1 MPADCLFCKIG
12 AGEIP
17 ATVVHETSRTIAFR
31 DIDPKAPVHVLVI
44 PKEHYETIGDLALAD
59 PQLAGEVCA
68 TAGKVAE
75 LEGVVKSGRLAVA
88 GPPGPCG
95 HRRRQ
100 RRRRAGS
107 LPCARPPVRREA
119 ARPDAGPLSGADDT
133 DGMRSAGV

>member
-75 LEGVVKSGRLAVA
+75 LEGVVKSGYRFMFNS
-88 GPPGPCG
+88 G
-95 HRRRQ
+95 
-100 RRRRAGS
+100 
-107 LPCARPPVRREA
+107 
-119 ARPDAGPLSGADDT
+119 PDAGQEVFHVHGHLFAGRPLGPMLA
-133 DGMRSAGV
+133 R